1 MNPLDIIQNEHLKVR
16 EHLEYELAGVRTG
29 RATPSMIEQVP
40 VKAYGSVMKLM
51 ELASI
56 SAPDPR
62 TLSVQ
67 PWDITVLKDIEKA
80 LQEANTGCGIAV
92 DSDVVRLTV
101 PILTQETREQMMKVV
116 QKAVEKSR
124 ISLRGL
130 RDEARGKVQAQEK
143 NKEISEDEK
152 FRQFEQIDKKIK
164 QFQEELEAI
173 GEKKNK
179 ELAF

>member
-1 MNPLDIIQNEHLKVR
+1 MNPLDTIQHEQLKIK

-29 RATPSMIEQVP
+29 RASPSMIEHVP
-40 VKAYGSVMKLM
+40 VKAYGSIMKLL

-56 SAPDPR
+56 SIPDPR
-62 TLSVQ
+62 TLTVQ
-67 PWDITVLKDIEKA
+67 PWDKTVLKDVEKA

-101 PILTQETREQMMKVV
+101 PMLTQETREHMMKVV

-130 RDEARGKVQAQEK
+130 RDEARTIVQAQEK

-152 FRQFEQIDKKIK
+152 FRQFEHIDKKIK
-164 QFQEELEAI
+164 QFQEELEAM
-173 GEKKNK
+173 GDKKNK
-179 ELAF
+179 ELEF